1 MPAPLSDRSY
11 LPTIKE
17 MMKNNVSRQ
26 NQGIAWSEFE
36 VVVRNNPHAVRFE
49 SRSLSSK
56 AKDFSVGV
64 RNNNGIDMLDREQ
77 ILYYPYMEGDLACM
91 EEFRV
96 KRNNERFG
104 FSVENPSDLVSR
116 EHASH

>member
-1 MPAPLSDRSY
+1 MPAPFLDRSY

-49 SRSLSSK
+49 SRTLNK
-56 AKDFSVGV
+56 VKDFSVGV
-64 RNNNGIDMLDREQ
+64 RNIKSIDMLDTEQ
-77 ILYYPYMEGDLACM
+77 ILYYPYIEADLACM